1 MFDIYIK
8 SINVDKV
15 RNLTNISIPI
25 SEDEKRNIIIT
36 GKNGSGK
43 TSLLNAISNNCFY
56 LMSAGDFAKIEE
68 KIRLYKKMYTNAE
81 ESGSENEK
89 SRWKA
94 EVLGQEKALE
104 QAKAGVRV
112 GFNIPY
118 SSLKS
123 HFDKGDFIAAYFG
136 ATRTFKAT
144 IPQHIER
151 VELKEC
157 YSMKEEPRK
166 DFVMY
171 ITDLKMKEA
180 LAKTSGNDGLAN
192 SIHTWFMKF
201 DQLLKNVFEDDTTTL
216 LFDPETFEFTIKQE
230 EKESF
235 GFNVL
240 SDGYAAVLDIIV
252 DLMMRM
258 ERQNNRSFAYDL
270 PGIVLID
277 EIETHLHLELQR
289 KVMGMLT
296 TLFPNIQFIVT
307 THSPFILNS
316 TPNAVIYDLEKNI
329 LVEDGL
335 NDISYGGIVEGYF
348 KADQLSIDLRD
359 KFERYKELVAK
370 EKVTDADISEIMML
384 ETYLDEIPDY
394 LDLGISTEFHRLKL
408 QFQSRG
414 DL

>member
-56 LMSAGDFAKIEE
+56 LMSAGDFAEIEGN
-68 KIRLYKKMYTNAE
+68 IRMYKEMYTKAK

-94 EVLGQEKALE
+94 KVLGQEQALE
-104 QAKAGVRV
+104 QAKAGIRV
-112 GFNIPY
+112 SFNIPY
-118 SSLKS
+118 GSLKS

-151 VELKEC
+151 VELKER